1 MKKNLLLYGVF
12 LCALSVSSCSGTSKG
27 NQVVN
32 SNSMNAENAN
42 EVMRYYDTSLR
53 VLKDLVNENEIKT
66 VLRYLDQKNS
76 IDSLPIFSQPMIL
89 VQDTVLIT
97 SPGDYFSEEDRQNLK
112 ENYER
117 MFRSVTAFYKNYDTY
132 RTYMQGKVYEKDNYA
147 LADKIKKEELLL
159 SIALSEYK
167 QVIFDILSPMVEGA
181 KSVLTAVENK
191 NEKIVPSK

>member
-32 SNSMNAENAN
+32 NNSMNAENAN

-181 KSVLTAVENK
+181 KSVLTAVKNK